1 MGPTLGLRYPW
12 AMRTPVPLKHAC
24 RLLNHGPTTLIATAH
39 DGRRNVMAAQWVMP
53 LDFHPPLLA
62 AVLSGDTFTRELLDA
77 SGRCV
82 VMLPTTAQV
91 DLVYAVGSCSGRDE
105 DKFDKFAIAVEDATM
120 MAVPTIAGCAA
131 WLECVVRLDPAARAA
146 YELIVLECVAAFAD
160 EALWAAGD
168 WRFAPDGPRTIHH
181 TTRGSFF
188 ATGARLDAK
197 G

>member
-1 MGPTLGLRYPW
+1 MMRINHEVCAEGPRSSLPPVGSALRLRYLS

-62 AVLSGDTFTRELLDA
+62 AVLSADTFTRELLDA

-91 DLVYAVGSCSGRDE
+91 DIVYAVGSCSGRDE
-105 DKFDKFAIAVEDATM
+105 DKFDKESRRNYLSQPR
-120 MAVPTIAGCAA
+120 VPPRRAGK
-131 WLECVVRLDPAARAA
+131 AR
-146 YELIVLECVAAFAD
+146 D
-160 EALWAAGD
+160 
-168 WRFAPDGPRTIHH
+168 
-181 TTRGSFF
+181 
-188 ATGARLDAK
+188 
-197 G
+197 